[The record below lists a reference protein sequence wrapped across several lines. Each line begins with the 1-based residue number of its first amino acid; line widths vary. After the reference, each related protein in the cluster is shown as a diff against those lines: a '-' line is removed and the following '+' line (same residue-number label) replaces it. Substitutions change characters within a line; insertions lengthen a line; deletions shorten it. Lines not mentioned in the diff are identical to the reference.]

1 LTCISAPFSP
11 IRCRR
16 SLSRTIGDASVKKQ
30 QPGIRDALVLS
41 APELTITQLDGDCL
55 FLILATD
62 GLWDV
67 MSSDEAVEYVY
78 RKLTV
83 RRMSQHEV
91 ARKLVA
97 RALRLGSSDNVTAL
111 VVFFTQ
117 W

>member
-1 LTCISAPFSP
+1 M
-11 IRCRR
+11 
-16 SLSRTIGDASVKKQ
+16 LST
-30 QPGIRDALVLS
+30 
-41 APELTITQLDGDCL
+41 PELTITQLDGDCL